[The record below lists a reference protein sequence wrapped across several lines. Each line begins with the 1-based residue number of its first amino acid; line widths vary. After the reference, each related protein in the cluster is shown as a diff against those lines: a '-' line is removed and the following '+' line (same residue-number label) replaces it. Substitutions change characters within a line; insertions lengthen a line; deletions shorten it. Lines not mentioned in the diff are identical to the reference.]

1 MRAITLTLFLILS
14 SAAGWAQT
22 AFGTWKM
29 NPARSV
35 FIGDP
40 HPRLVT
46 IRFEPHPKGEVFT
59 WDKVGGNGQTQTFS
73 IILYFDSKQRDFQDD
88 TCSGRSFQSSRRL
101 DHDAVEILL
110 KCENKLSA
118 RFIRRPLQNPR
129 EMFLDITDELPDGR
143 RLERHLVLERQ
154 LEK

>member
-73 IILYFDSKQRDFQDD
+73 IILYFDSKQRDLQDD
-88 TCSGRSFQSSRRL
+88 TC
-101 DHDAVEILL
+101 
-110 KCENKLSA
+110 
-118 RFIRRPLQNPR
+118 
-129 EMFLDITDELPDGR
+129 
-143 RLERHLVLERQ
+143 
-154 LEK
+154 